1 MDWRTSLFDLP
12 VVTPSLTSSQPT
24 ERANES
30 ELLLLFACFGGGI
43 LFAALNGGG
52 FDVVFRGQ
60 LGLGLLWGAGV
71 LLAFGVLPRA
81 RLGRRGRTLS
91 FVLIALVA
99 WSAASLLWTESVDR
113 SYDELSRALTYAGA
127 IILVLLAVSRRNWQ
141 GPATG
146 LCAVAIAVPVLA
158 IADRLSPDLFGFYVL
173 SGSDRL
179 SYPLGYWN
187 ALAAWSAMAFVIAL
201 SLSSHLRS
209 PGLRGLCLGVVP
221 LLGLAQYLTLSRGGV
236 LATGAGIVVLLFLAR
251 SKFSALVHVVVG
263 GAGAAVLIV
272 AIRGYPELASASGDS
287 GAGEVALLAIGV
299 CVACGWVASR
309 TRRLSPP
316 GFLEARGRSLVAV
329 LVVAVVLAGAALS
342 VKGEGITGAQEQ
354 FTSGRY
360 PSQGGDPAARLTT
373 LEGGRSEIWESAIRA
388 FSSEPITGI
397 GPGSFELWWTRDV
410 AEGEELR
417 EPHSLLLGQLAE
429 QGLVG
434 AAILLLLLALLT
446 AGAVRA
452 ARTAQ
457 GTTGSALALALC
469 SAWIAFL
476 LQAQVDW
483 LWETTALAML
493 ALAGAAVLVASQAEW
508 RSSRSRRRSAQIRYP
523 LAALAILAGAA
534 TVPGIVAV
542 ERVRAS
548 FSQLVIGDTTEALET
563 ADEGV
568 SAAPWLASPYATRAI
583 VRLRATDVS
592 SARADA
598 LKAIDLE
605 PTNWRH
611 RVLLAAIEDAAGD
624 EAASAAALSDAKDLN
639 PDQILA
645 PGPAIDDITPGD
657 G

>member
-1 MDWRTSLFDLP
+1 M
-12 VVTPSLTSSQPT
+12 VC
-24 ERANES
+24 
-30 ELLLLFACFGGGI
+30 FA
-43 LFAALNGGG
+43 
-52 FDVVFRGQ
+52 
-60 LGLGLLWGAGV
+60 
-71 LLAFGVLPRA
+71 
-81 RLGRRGRTLS
+81 
-91 FVLIALVA
+91 LIGLVA
-99 WSAASLLWTESVDR
+99 WGAASLFWTESVER
-113 SYDELSRALTYAGA
+113 SYGDLSRVLGYAGA
-127 IILVLLAVSRRNWQ
+127 LGLVLLAVSRRTWEAAA
-141 GPATG
+141 GG
-146 LCAVAIAVPVLA
+146 LCAAAIAVPLLAVL
-158 IADRLSPDLFGFYVL
+158 DRLFPELFGFYAL
-173 SGSDRL
+173 SGFERL

-187 ALAAWSAMAFVIAL
+187 ALAAWASMAIVIAL
-201 SLSSHLRS
+201 ALSSHLRS

-236 LATGAGIVVLLFLAR
+236 LATAAGIVTFLFLAR
-251 SKFSALVHVVVG
+251 SRFSGLIHVVVG
-263 GAGAAVLIV
+263 GVGTAALIV
-272 AIRGYPELASASGDS
+272 AIRGYPELATATGDS
-287 GAGEVALLAIGV
+287 GAGVIALLAVGV
-299 CVACGWVASR
+299 CVVCGLVASR

-316 GFLEARGRSLVAV
+316 MLLKARSGSLIAA
-329 LVVAVVLAGAALS
+329 LVVAAAVAGAALG

-397 GPGSFELWWTRDV
+397 GPGAFELWWTRDV

-434 AAILLLLLALLT
+434 AAIMLLLLALLT

-493 ALAGAAVLVASQAEW
+493 ALVGAAVLVASQAEG

-645 PGPAIDDITPGD
+645 PAPAIDDITPGD